1 MMADEKR
8 GITVKI
14 DAALHAQ
21 VKAYVEAHGMTMAEF
36 VSQAL
41 DDELH
46 PKQQMGG
53 TMENNRTIAF
63 QVSEELYRQIKDY
76 LNAHHMT
83 QKEFMI
89 GLIKQEL
96 QRDLTQTVAVSSTPA
111 EEELDEDDPEQD
123 DEELDEDDPEQDDE
137 ELDEDDPK
145 QDDGELDVDDPEQD
159 DELDEDDLEQDD
171 EDYDE
176 EDTESEA
183 FSQSM

>member
-1 MMADEKR
+1 MLADEKR

-46 PKQQMGG
+46 PKQQMGE

-96 QRDLTQTVAVSSTPA
+96 ERSQQAVHEET
-111 EEELDEDDPEQD
+111 EEEQDESTESNGEFDENESEQEDEKNDEDESPEM
-123 DEELDEDDPEQDDE
+123 
-137 ELDEDDPK
+137 
-145 QDDGELDVDDPEQD
+145 G
-159 DELDEDDLEQDD
+159 
-171 EDYDE
+171 
-176 EDTESEA
+176 
-183 FSQSM
+183 M